1 MSKLRPQKEY
11 EKTAAFKFWTWLE
24 GKKDPYVGNLE
35 MKEQKEFKESKV
47 AAVERV
53 IDHEKLHDKIYDM
66 EKNKEQKFFRVFYK
80 VCAILLCVVIIAAL
94 ILCASYLPEVGN
106 PENPTNNETMKRY
119 VEKGTEETGVVNTV
133 TGMILNYRG
142 FDTFGETCVLFIAS
156 SCVMILLMMSE
167 DKLRANE
174 APDFEPK
181 DDLILQTIA
190 NLLVPILMIFGFYV
204 IVNGHL
210 SPGGGFSGGAII
222 GSGLILYASAFG
234 EKKIRKFFNE
244 HVYKCIKVTA
254 LILYGCIMTYHF
266 YTGANGIENLIPM
279 GTVGNIISAGMIFY
293 INLFV
298 GSEVACT
305 IYSFYALFKR
315 GGL

>member
-1 MSKLRPQKEY
+1 MSKLRSQKEY
-11 EKTAAFKFWTWLE
+11 EKTAAFHFWKWLE
-24 GKKDPYVGNLE
+24 GRKDPYLDRLE
-35 MKEQKEFKESKV
+35 MQEQQEFKESKV
-47 AAVERV
+47 AAVERM
-53 IDHEKLHDKIYDM
+53 IDHEKLHDRIYDLS
-66 EKNKEQKFFRVFYK
+66 KNKEIKIFRIFYK
-80 VCAILLCVVIIAAL
+80 VCAIILCLVIIAAL
-94 ILCASYLPEVGN
+94 ILCASYLPKVGSADK
-106 PENPTNNETMKRY
+106 PTNNETMQRY
-119 VEKGTEETGVVNTV
+119 VEKGMEETGVVNTV

-167 DKLRANE
+167 EKLRVNE

-190 NLLVPILMIFGFYV
+190 KFLVPILMIFGFYV

-222 GSGLILYASAFG
+222 GSGLILYSSAFG

>member
-1 MSKLRPQKEY
+1 MSKLRSQKDY
-11 EKTAAFKFWTWLE
+11 EKTFAYKFWTWLSGE
-24 GKKDPYVGNLE
+24 KDPYLNRVE
-35 MKEQKEFKESKV
+35 MQKQKEFKESQV

-53 IDHEKLHDKIYDM
+53 IDQEKLHEKIYNLD
-66 EKNKEQKFFRVFYK
+66 KNKEIKIFQIFYK
-80 VCAILLCVVIIAAL
+80 ICAIALCIVIISAL
-94 ILCASYLPEVGN
+94 ILCASHLPAVGGA
-106 PENPTNNETMKRY
+106 ENPANNEVVERY
-119 VEKGTEETGVVNTV
+119 VEHGTEETGVVNTV

-156 SCVMILLMMSE
+156 SCVMILLMVSE
-167 DKLRANE
+167 EKLKATE
-174 APDFEPK
+174 KSDLQLK
-181 DDLILQTIA
+181 DDVILQTIA
-190 NLLVPILMIFGFYV
+190 RLIVPILMIFGFYV

-222 GSGLILYASAFG
+222 GSGLILYSSAFG
-234 EKKIRKFFNE
+234 VKKIRRFFNE
-244 HVYKCIKVTA
+244 HTYKCIKITA
-254 LILYGCIMTYHF
+254 LILYGCCMMYHF
-266 YTGANGIENLIPM
+266 YTGANGYENLIPM
-279 GTVGNIISAGMIFY
+279 GTVGNILSAGMIFY

>member
-11 EKTAAFKFWTWLE
+11 EKTAAFRFFRWLE
-24 GKKDPYVGNLE
+24 GKKDPYLDCLE
-35 MKEQKEFKESKV
+35 MKEQQAYKESKV
-47 AAVERV
+47 AAVERM
-53 IDHEKLHDKIYDM
+53 IDHEKLHDRIYDLN
-66 EKNKEQKFFRVFYK
+66 KNKEIKIFQIFYK
-80 VCAILLCVVIIAAL
+80 VSAILLCLVIIAAL
-94 ILCASYLPEVGN
+94 ILCASHLPDVGN
-106 PENPTNNETMKRY
+106 ATNPTNNETMQRY
-119 VEKGTEETGVVNTV
+119 VEKGMEETGAVNTV

-167 DKLRANE
+167 EKLRANE
-174 APDFEPK
+174 TPDFEPK

-190 NLLVPILMIFGFYV
+190 KFLVPILMIFGFYV

-222 GSGLILYASAFG
+222 GSGLILYSSAFG

-279 GTVGNIISAGMIFY
+279 GTVGNIVSAGMIFY